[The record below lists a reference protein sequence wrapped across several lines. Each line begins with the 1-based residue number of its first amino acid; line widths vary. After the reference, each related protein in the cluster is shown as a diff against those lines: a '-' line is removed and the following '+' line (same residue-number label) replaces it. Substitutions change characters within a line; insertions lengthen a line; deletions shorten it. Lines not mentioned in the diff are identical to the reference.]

1 MTSAALPHK
10 TRPLPPFTLT
20 PTDEEMLFSC
30 ARYQYITV
38 EHWVRW
44 FEDDGK
50 RRYLQRRSQMLS
62 ENDYLIRLYITPLGG
77 RGKGRYIF
85 THGIAGRKFAQ
96 ALGKRVPKRFRPI
109 DVKTLNPRHLAHSE
123 DLTDVLLSF
132 DLLAKHDDRIT
143 VTKMLHER
151 FLFEQRCKV
160 PVGFAHPVT
169 GEIRQEQKEVTPDA
183 FVKVAAQAGD
193 ERRVF
198 PLLIEVDRDTEEQI
212 DFREKIAKLYA
223 FGTSETYERVYQAR
237 SVNVAFLVQ
246 APKRNPVDRLTEVL
260 GWTER
265 ELKQRNVEHD
275 AGSFSFCALDPATA
289 SPEELL
295 LGATWF
301 HPFSTTPHA
310 LIDLSE
316 RPEGGL

>member
-1 MTSAALPHK
+1 M
-10 TRPLPPFTLT
+10 
-20 PTDEEMLFSC
+20 
-30 ARYQYITV
+30 TV

-44 FEDDGK
+44 FEGEGK
-50 RRYLQRRSQMLS
+50 RRYLQRRSLALS
-62 ENDYLIRLYITPLGG
+62 KNDYLIRLYITPLGG
-77 RGKGRYIF
+77 RGKGRSIF
-85 THGIAGRKFAQ
+85 THGTAGRNFAQ
-96 ALGKRVPKRFRPI
+96 SLGKRVPKRFRPI

-143 VTKMLHER
+143 VTEMLHER
-151 FLFEQRCKV
+151 FLFEQRFKV
-160 PVGFAHPVT
+160 PVPFTHPVT
-169 GEIRQEQKEVTPDA
+169 GEIRQEQMEVIPDA
-183 FVKVAAQAGD
+183 FVKVAGQVRSK
-193 ERRVF
+193 RRIF

-223 FGTSETYERVYQAR
+223 FGTSEMYERVYQAR
-237 SVNVAFLVQ
+237 SFNVAFLVQ

-265 ELKQRNVEHD
+265 ELRQRTVEHD
-275 AGSFSFCALDPATA
+275 AVSFSFCALDPATT
-289 SPEELL
+289 SPENLL
-295 LGATWF
+295 LGANWF

-316 RPEGGL
+316 HPEGGV

>member
-1 MTSAALPHK
+1 
-10 TRPLPPFTLT
+10 
-20 PTDEEMLFSC
+20 MLFSC
-30 ARYQYITV
+30 ARYQYMTV
-38 EHWVRW
+38 EHWVRY

-50 RRYLQRRSQMLS
+50 RRYLQRRSQALS
-62 ENDYLIRLYITPLGG
+62 DNDYLIRLYITPLGG
-77 RGKGRYIF
+77 RGKGCFVF
-85 THGIAGRKFAQ
+85 TLGSAGRKFAQ
-96 ALGKRVPKRFRPI
+96 SLGKRVPKRFRPI

-132 DLLAKHDDRIT
+132 DLLARRDDRIT
-143 VTKMLHER
+143 VTEMLHER
-151 FLFEQRCKV
+151 FLFEQRFKV
-160 PVGFAHPVT
+160 LVGFAHPVT
-169 GEIRQEQKEVTPDA
+169 GEIRQEQVEVTPDA
-183 FVKVAAQAGD
+183 FVKVAGQVGNT
-193 ERRVF
+193 RRTF

-223 FGTSETYERVYQAR
+223 FGTSEMYERVYQAR
-237 SVNVAFLVQ
+237 SVNVAFIVQ
-246 APKRNPVDRLTEVL
+246 APKRNPIDRLTEVL

-275 AGSFSFCALDPATA
+275 ANAFSFCAIDPATA
-289 SPEELL
+289 PPEDLL

-316 RPEGGL
+316 RPEGGV